1 MSHCL
6 PAIMGWYRLSR
17 RRRNRGAKVKATLY
31 LRFFRVYC
39 EEVFTTKDTARRSRN
54 QNEKSRIH
62 HEGTKDTKVFV
73 GCACAPVSLG
83 IFRAKHVL
91 SNVEGTPRP
100 QRSEKNGAD
109 RIFGLSSFPFR
120 TWRALRL
127 GASQSPVF
135 EYFRSLEKLRQLRK
149 ILCIAVQRI

>member
-39 EEVFTTKDTARRSRN
+39 EEVFTTKDT
-54 QNEKSRIH
+54 
-62 HEGTKDTKVFV
+62 KVFV

-100 QRSEKNGAD
+100 PRSEKNGAD
-109 RIFGLSSFPFR
+109 RIFGLSIFPFR

-127 GASQSPVF
+127 GASQFPVF
-135 EYFRSLEKLRQLRK
+135 EYYRSLENLRQLRK